1 MLEVLHKALFAL
13 ISGFSELFFIPV
25 TALQLLY
32 RTFTGYNLSDS
43 FLSLGIHLGCL
54 IALLMN
60 CYQRIKYLRAQKR
73 LERPGKRRR
82 GRQPDVSSLIDIRIL
97 NTAVWPTLLGLLLY
111 PKTRIWIDGAFSV
124 ALSMILY
131 GLLLY
136 LPRLLSTGNKDSQSF
151 TRIDGFMIGI
161 GGSLGVFPGFNRLG
175 CMYSMAICRGADK
188 SYALDLSMLLSIPAI
203 AGLLCID
210 IFCCTASLANIT
222 GLQLL
227 GSLVAILASSIG
239 TYLGIGL
246 IRFTTSRTNTVG
258 FAYYSWGLSMFL
270 LLIYL
275 FVS

>member
-25 TALQLLY
+25 TGQQLLY
-32 RTFTGYNLSDS
+32 RTLTGYDLSDG

-54 IALLMN
+54 VALLMN

-97 NTAVWPTLLGLLLY
+97 NTAVWPVLLGLLLY
-111 PKTRIWIDGAFSV
+111 QKSRIWIDGAFSV
-124 ALSMILY
+124 ALSLIIY

-136 LPRLLSTGNKDSQSF
+136 FPRLLSSGNKESQSF
-151 TRIDGFMIGI
+151 TRIDGFVMGI
-161 GGSLGVFPGFNRLG
+161 GGTLGVFPGFNRLG
-175 CMYSMAICRGADK
+175 CIYSMAISRGADR
-188 SYALDLSMLLSIPAI
+188 SYALDLSMLLSIPAVS
-203 AGLLCID
+203 GMLCID
-210 IFCCTASLANIT
+210 IFSCAVGLANIT

-227 GSLVAILASSIG
+227 GSLVAFLASSVG
-239 TYLGIGL
+239 AYLGIGL
-246 IRFTTSRTNTVG
+246 VRFTISRTNTVG
-258 FAYYSWGLSMFL
+258 FAYYSWGLAMFL